1 MFHMPLSVLLP
12 PHLSVR
18 APTRADMPAIFA
30 LIRASDLDIFG
41 RPDYTMQELQN
52 EWSQAEFD
60 PASDAWIIAA
70 LDGSLVGYAHCQ
82 ARTHFRLSGMGVTH
96 PDYYHQGIGTTLV
109 NLMEERAREH
119 IALAPSEA
127 RVYLQIGIPGGDERS
142 IRLLTDH
149 GYSKVRRFSR
159 MQILLDAP
167 PPAPIW
173 PEGIVVRT
181 MIPGQ
186 DERAIW
192 ELVEESFADH
202 WGHSPETFEHWMN
215 RHTEPN
221 SLPPDLQ
228 FLAMAG
234 ETVAG
239 AALCIYVEDLGWV
252 DDLGVRRPWR
262 KHGLGLALLR
272 HAFGEFYRRGTLEV
286 GLGVDAQSLTGAP
299 RLYERA
305 GMHPL
310 AHYDAY
316 EKELRPGIE
325 LAVQSLDDH

>member
-1 MFHMPLSVLLP
+1 MPLSVLLP

-18 APTRADMPAIFA
+18 APTRADLPAIFA
-30 LIRASDLDIFG
+30 LIQASDLAIIG
-41 RPDYTMQELQN
+41 RPDYTMQELQHA
-52 EWSQAEFD
+52 WSHDEFD
-60 PASDAWIIAA
+60 PASDAWIVAT

-82 ARTHFRLSGMGVTH
+82 ARTHYNIFGMGVTH
-96 PDYYHQGIGTTLV
+96 PDHYHQGIGSMLV

-119 IALAPSEA
+119 ISLAPPEA
-127 RVYLQIGIPGGDERS
+127 RVYLHIGIIANDERS
-142 IRLLTDH
+142 ARLLTDH
-149 GYSKVRRFSR
+149 SYSKVRRFSR

-173 PEGIVVRT
+173 PDGVIVRT

-192 ELVEESFADH
+192 EAMEESFADH

-215 RHTEPN
+215 RHQEPN
-221 SLPPDLQ
+221 SLLPDLQ

-239 AALCIYVEDLGWV
+239 AALCLYVEDFGWV
-252 DDLGVRRPWR
+252 DVLGVRRPWR

-272 HAFGEFYRRGTLEV
+272 HAFGEFYQRGTREV

-310 AHYDAY
+310 IHYDAY

-325 LAVQSLDDH
+325 LTVQSLSDD